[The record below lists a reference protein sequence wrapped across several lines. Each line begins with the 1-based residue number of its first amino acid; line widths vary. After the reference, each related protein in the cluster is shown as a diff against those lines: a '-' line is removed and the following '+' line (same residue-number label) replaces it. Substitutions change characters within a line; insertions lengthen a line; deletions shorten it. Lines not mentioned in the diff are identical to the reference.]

1 MRREGRCYWQIL
13 SRHATLPSGFATADV
28 GQGAGGLSVE
38 RAIFAGIPAFSWCRP
53 RAECELD
60 SPSPTQAAAT
70 RKRPFEKNR
79 GMSDAEPAGTHM
91 LTLTNHTKLH
101 PEATCRALQAA
112 EGYVFFGLHREAL
125 RELDSI
131 PDYEQDDCDVMIA
144 RTRVLLHLGRWKKA
158 AQLSAHGASLHHSE
172 DEFTVQ
178 RAFALH
184 QMNLGDD
191 AARVLLDAPEWL
203 RRTGILHYNLG
214 CYEARWGNLTVA
226 RQCVAA
232 AIEINSAIKKN
243 ARQDP
248 DLAELWN

>member
-1 MRREGRCYWQIL
+1 
-13 SRHATLPSGFATADV
+13 
-28 GQGAGGLSVE
+28 
-38 RAIFAGIPAFSWCRP
+38 
-53 RAECELD
+53 
-60 SPSPTQAAAT
+60 
-70 RKRPFEKNR
+70 
-79 GMSDAEPAGTHM
+79 M
-91 LTLTNHTKLH
+91 LTLTNNPKQH

-112 EGYVFFGLHREAL
+112 EGYVFFNLHREAL

-131 PDYEQDDCDVMIA
+131 SEFEQDDCDVLIA
-144 RTRVLLHLGRWKKA
+144 RIRVLLHLGRWRKA
-158 AQLSAHGASLHHSE
+158 ARLSARGAALHSSE

-184 QMNLGDD
+184 QLNLGEQ

-203 RRTGILHYNLG
+203 RRTGILHYNLA

-226 RQCVAA
+226 RQCVQA
-232 AIEINSAIKKN
+232 AIELNSSIKKN

>member
-1 MRREGRCYWQIL
+1 
-13 SRHATLPSGFATADV
+13 
-28 GQGAGGLSVE
+28 
-38 RAIFAGIPAFSWCRP
+38 
-53 RAECELD
+53 
-60 SPSPTQAAAT
+60 
-70 RKRPFEKNR
+70 
-79 GMSDAEPAGTHM
+79 M
-91 LTLTNHTKLH
+91 LTLTNNPKQH

-112 EGYVFFGLHREAL
+112 EGYVFFGLHRDAL

-131 PDYEQDDCDVMIA
+131 PEYEQDDCDVLIA
-144 RTRVLLHLGRWKKA
+144 RIRVLLHLGRWRKA
-158 AQLSAHGASLHHSE
+158 AQLSVRGAALHNSE

-184 QMNLGDD
+184 QLNLGEQ

-203 RRTGILHYNLG
+203 RRTGILHYNLA

-226 RQCVAA
+226 RQCVQA
-232 AIEINSAIKKN
+232 AIELNSSIKKN